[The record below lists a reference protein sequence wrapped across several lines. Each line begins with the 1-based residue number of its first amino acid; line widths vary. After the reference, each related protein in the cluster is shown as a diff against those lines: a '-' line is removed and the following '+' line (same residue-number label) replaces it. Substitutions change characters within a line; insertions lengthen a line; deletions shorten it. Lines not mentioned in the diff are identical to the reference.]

1 MRNFPAICSD
11 AVHFSQDSRLV
22 VLSSNSGNGGVYDI
36 SNGRLLRS
44 VFGRGLH
51 FTPNRRIVAV
61 GFVGNSCN
69 LIDLATGSTVLSIV
83 RLEPDD
89 EWLAVTPEGL
99 FDGTEKAR
107 QRLAF
112 RIGGGLNI
120 VPVDRFF
127 QDYYRPGLVA
137 EVLRGERPMP
147 KGEFAN
153 QVAPLVA
160 VVSPKQGSA
169 ITERQA
175 TIEVEVTDRGGG
187 IKGPWLMQN
196 GARVLADGEANVDGK
211 LARHTFRVALIEGEN
226 RIEVCAASADGSW
239 EAEPAV
245 LVLRGELPLPK
256 PAVHVVA
263 VGVNKYAQESINLQ
277 YAAGDAEAIANV
289 FQDRGPE
296 FYGEKQVRTTL
307 LLNEAATT
315 VGIRRAIEDVAAAA
329 NVQDTM
335 VLFLA
340 GHGMTLGQR
349 YYFLPHEFQSK
360 ADRLED
366 DVREQGLTIDSM
378 GDLMEKV
385 PALKKVVI
393 LDTCQSGAAL
403 PVRLV
408 ARDPFAFRGA
418 IERLSRSQGL
428 FMIAAAAAGDQ
439 AQESQELKHG
449 VLTYALLA
457 GLGAVDSGP
466 LAKQLAKASDDSR
479 LVEIRDWFG
488 YAQDKVPLITRLY
501 FNQEQFICFRGEG
514 ESFPVLPLAD

>member
-1 MRNFPAICSD
+1 
-11 AVHFSQDSRLV
+11 
-22 VLSSNSGNGGVYDI
+22 
-36 SNGRLLRS
+36 
-44 VFGRGLH
+44 
-51 FTPNRRIVAV
+51 
-61 GFVGNSCN
+61 
-69 LIDLATGSTVLSIV
+69 
-83 RLEPDD
+83 
-89 EWLAVTPEGL
+89 
-99 FDGTEKAR
+99 
-107 QRLAF
+107 
-112 RIGGGLNI
+112 
-120 VPVDRFF
+120 
-127 QDYYRPGLVA
+127 
-137 EVLRGERPMP
+137 
-147 KGEFAN
+147 
-153 QVAPLVA
+153 
-160 VVSPKQGSA
+160 
-169 ITERQA
+169 
-175 TIEVEVTDRGGG
+175 
-187 IKGPWLMQN
+187 
-196 GARVLADGEANVDGK
+196 
-211 LARHTFRVALIEGEN
+211 
-226 RIEVCAASADGSW
+226 
-239 EAEPAV
+239 
-245 LVLRGELPLPK
+245 
-256 PAVHVVA
+256 
-263 VGVNKYAQESINLQ
+263 
-277 YAAGDAEAIANV
+277 
-289 FQDRGPE
+289 
-296 FYGEKQVRTTL
+296 
-307 LLNEAATT
+307 
-315 VGIRRAIEDVAAAA
+315 
-329 NVQDTM
+329 M